1 MERLPTEVTA
11 LLANYRDGDPEAL
24 ARALESVYGDLRRLA
39 GSLMRHE
46 RPGQTL
52 QATALVHEAL
62 AQLWQQQP
70 NGLHRRRQLIGLV
83 TLLMR
88 RTLVDAARNRA
99 AVKRGS
105 DARRVDWTEGF
116 AGNDDPQQM
125 IEIDEALQ
133 KLAVVDDRAAKV
145 TELRYFGGLS
155 IDEIAEATE
164 TSPATVKRDL
174 AFAIGWLK
182 TQWTETPE

>member
-1 MERLPTEVTA
+1 MEECLPTEVTA
-11 LLANYRDGDPEAL
+11 LLANYRSGDPEAL
-24 ARALESVYGDLRRLA
+24 ARALEAVYRDLRRVA
-39 GSLMRHE
+39 GSLVRRE

-52 QATALVHEAL
+52 GATALVHEAL

-70 NGLHRRRQLIGLV
+70 DGLHRRRQLIGLV

-105 DARRVDWTEGF
+105 DARRVEWTEQF
-116 AGNDDPQQM
+116 AGEDDPEQLL
-125 IEIDEALQ
+125 EIDEALE
-133 KLAVVDDRAAKV
+133 KLAVVDARAAKA

-155 IDEIAEATE
+155 IDEIAEALD

-174 AFAIGWLK
+174 AFAVGWLK
-182 TQWTETPE
+182 TQWTA